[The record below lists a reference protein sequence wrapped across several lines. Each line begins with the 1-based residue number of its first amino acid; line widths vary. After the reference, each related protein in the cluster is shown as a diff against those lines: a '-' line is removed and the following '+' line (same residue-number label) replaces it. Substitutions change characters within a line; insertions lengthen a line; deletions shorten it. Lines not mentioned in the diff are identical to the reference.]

1 MTPEKKKRKPTKL
14 QVVGRKYRR
23 AVSRVGRLNDR
34 IYGVFLS
41 ASRYRDS
48 RTPIPEPHATATLS
62 AKWCDYTGYA
72 PKEKGERLLNLLR
85 KAERILTIRNREY
98 DAVLKTRREKLAQ
111 RKWERVE
118 AASEESKR
126 RWEAEQEEER
136 QWEQGRYD
144 TLRELGVDVERL
156 KQEEQ
161 AAEQHRK
168 RIEWLKR
175 QPWER
180 LGFAERI
187 EVKRADGKVVEY
199 AREVLRSLADMGF
212 RRGDWSYEHSAG
224 PIFERSLTPEEWELV
239 RDVIDDERERQE
251 AIAYLDE
258 LARGDQ

>member
-23 AVSRVGRLNDR
+23 AVSRVERLKNR

-72 PKEKGERLLNLLR
+72 PKEQGERLLNLLR

-98 DAVLKTRREKLAQ
+98 DAVLGPRREKLAQ
-111 RKWERVE
+111 RQWEKVE

-136 QWEQGRYD
+136 QWEQWRYD

-187 EVKRADGKVVEY
+187 EVKRADGKGVEY
-199 AREVLRSLADMGF
+199 AREVLRSLAGMGS
-212 RRGDWSYEHSAG
+212 RRGDWSYEQSAG

-239 RDVIDDERERQE
+239 RDEIDDGCEHNE
-251 AIAYLDE
+251 AIAYLDA